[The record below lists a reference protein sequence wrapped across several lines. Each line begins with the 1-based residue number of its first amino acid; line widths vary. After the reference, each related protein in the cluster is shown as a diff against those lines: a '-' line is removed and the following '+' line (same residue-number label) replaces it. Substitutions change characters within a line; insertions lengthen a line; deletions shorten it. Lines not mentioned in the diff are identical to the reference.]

1 MKQGKTLTE
10 LAVEIE
16 RQKDSKHDY
25 IAESRAFTL
34 QDNGRTMEIE
44 GVGPF
49 GLTQHAR
56 QQLATKLDIPLAY
69 FDRLQDK
76 HPALLAQNVNEL
88 ARREPQRNMVR
99 TLDGNIRGFLS
110 DRFRPLDNFDLADAV
125 LPIITEYKGEGLEVA
140 SCEITETRMYIKV
153 LLPWL
158 DRELPVPEGLNM
170 GVGHNWFIR
179 KIIGSMVISN
189 SEVGAGALNIYPGLF
204 EKQCTN
210 LAVFREEGFGRMHIG
225 KKAVD
230 GGEEVSKYLSN
241 DTKRLDDAVVWSKV
255 RDVVR
260 ATMDGRV
267 MNVLIDKMAEARGD
281 VIEGDAAKVIEI
293 FAKKNA
299 LTQDE
304 RGGLLKHLTNSGEM
318 NRYGLQWAVTRL
330 SQDVESYDRASDL
343 ERLGGQ
349 VIELPRNEWQQ
360 LLQAA

>member
-158 DRELPVPEGLNM
+158 DRELPVPEGLKM

-189 SEVGAGALNIYPGLF
+189 SEVGAGALNIIPACLRSNVPTSP
-204 EKQCTN
+204 CS
-210 LAVFREEGFGRMHIG
+210 A
-225 KKAVD
+225 KKA
-230 GGEEVSKYLSN
+230 
-241 DTKRLDDAVVWSKV
+241 LDVCTS
-255 RDVVR
+255 
-260 ATMDGRV
+260 
-267 MNVLIDKMAEARGD
+267 AR
-281 VIEGDAAKVIEI
+281 
-293 FAKKNA
+293 
-299 LTQDE
+299 
-304 RGGLLKHLTNSGEM
+304 
-318 NRYGLQWAVTRL
+318 RL
-330 SQDVESYDRASDL
+330 SMVARKCPSTFPMTRSGLMTLSY
-343 ERLGGQ
+343 GQ
-349 VIELPRNEWQQ
+349 RCVMWCAPRWT
-360 LLQAA
+360 AG